1 MLKHVLLVDDSAISR
16 VMLKS
21 LIEDNYA
28 NVCVAEAE
36 TAEVAIE
43 LCEQQKYEGIFLDL
57 NMPGEDGLTV
67 APKLQE
73 LCPNVR
79 IALLTA
85 NFQERVQIKAEDL
98 GLSFYAKPVTLDKVT
113 DFMTAQSS

>member
-1 MLKHVLLVDDSAISR
+1 M
-16 VMLKS
+16 
-21 LIEDNYA
+21 E
-28 NVCVAEAE
+28 E
-36 TAEVAIE
+36 EVERAWNW
-43 LCEQQKYEGIFLDL
+43 KR
-57 NMPGEDGLTV
+57 
-67 APKLQE
+67 
-73 LCPNVR
+73 NVR